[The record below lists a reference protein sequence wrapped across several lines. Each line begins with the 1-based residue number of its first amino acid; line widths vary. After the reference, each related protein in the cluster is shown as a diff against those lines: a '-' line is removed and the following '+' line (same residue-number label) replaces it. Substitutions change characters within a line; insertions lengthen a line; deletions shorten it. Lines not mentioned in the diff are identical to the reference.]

1 MTQINNELKQELE
14 KIVDLMIEI
23 ESCRESISSRLKDI
37 KSEYGIEIPIARRV
51 ATVLRKSSRSEEEQ
65 KWKEFNEI
73 LDTVL

>member
-1 MTQINNELKQELE
+1 MSQVNIELKQELE

-23 ESCRESISSRLKDI
+23 ETCRESISSRLKDI
-37 KSEYGIEIPIARRV
+37 KSEYDIDIPIARRV

-73 LDTVL
+73 LDTVI

>member
-1 MTQINNELKQELE
+1 MSQVNIELKQELE

-23 ESCRESISSRLKDI
+23 ETCRESISSRLKDI
-37 KSEYGIEIPIARRV
+37 KSEYDIDIPIARRV

-73 LDTVL
+73 LDSVI